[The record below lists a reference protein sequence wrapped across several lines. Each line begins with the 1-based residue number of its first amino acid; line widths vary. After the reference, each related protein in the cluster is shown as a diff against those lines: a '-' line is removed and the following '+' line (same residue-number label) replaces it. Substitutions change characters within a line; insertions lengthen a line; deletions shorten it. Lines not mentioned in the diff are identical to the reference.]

1 MTDFDIVLR
10 GGCVIDLESGLDA
23 VRDVAIAGDRVARIG
38 TALPSGRREAD
49 VTGQMVTAGFIDM
62 HSHAGDAGWH
72 VLVNG
77 EFVVFEARLV
87 TGARPGRPVRAF
99 A

>member
-1 MTDFDIVLR
+1 MSR
-10 GGCVIDLESGLDA
+10 S
-23 VRDVAIAGDRVARIG
+23 R
-38 TALPSGRREAD
+38 
-49 VTGQMVTAGFIDM
+49 VTG
-62 HSHAGDAGWH
+62 WH
-72 VLVNG
+72 GLVNG